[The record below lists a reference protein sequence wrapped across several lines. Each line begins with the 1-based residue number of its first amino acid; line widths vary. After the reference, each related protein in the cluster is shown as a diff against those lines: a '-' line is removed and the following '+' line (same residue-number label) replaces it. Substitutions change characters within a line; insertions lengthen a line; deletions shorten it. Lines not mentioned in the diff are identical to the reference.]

1 MMARKKFAKDPILY
15 IHQPQVERPQAPMQ
29 HQYISPKK
37 AKEPTSVDELA
48 ETSKNSS
55 NSVRKKRNFFK
66 EESKQDRNEVAKE
79 EAVQSK
85 EIQKDEAISEKEQT
99 ERRETDQPPVKEK
112 TKFKDMSI
120 EEKIQYLVNS
130 PVHAPDLRC
139 EVKTE
144 KRNYRGVIK
153 DSKDEVVIMRVGK
166 RTNDTEIPIN
176 DILAIRM
183 IGF

>member
-1 MMARKKFAKDPILY
+1 MMARKKFAKDPMLY

-29 HQYISPKK
+29 DQYISPRKT
-37 AKEPTSVDELA
+37 KEPVSADELA
-48 ETSKNSS
+48 ETPKNNS
-55 NSVRKKRNFFK
+55 NPVRRKRNFFT
-66 EESKQDRNEVAKE
+66 EESKQDKNEAVKE
-79 EAVQSK
+79 EDVPSK
-85 EIQKDEAISEKEQT
+85 EIQKDEAISEKEQNK
-99 ERRETDQPPVKEK
+99 RRETNQQPVKEK

>member
-1 MMARKKFAKDPILY
+1 MMVRKKFAKDPMLY

-29 HQYISPKK
+29 HQYISPRKT
-37 AKEPTSVDELA
+37 KEPISADELA
-48 ETSKNSS
+48 KTTKNNS
-55 NSVRKKRNFFK
+55 NPVRKKRNFFT
-66 EESKQDRNEVAKE
+66 EESKQDRNEAAKE
-79 EAVQSK
+79 DDLQNKGIYEDE
-85 EIQKDEAISEKEQT
+85 EISGKTQT
-99 ERRETDQPPVKEK
+99 EVSETDQPVKEK

-120 EEKIQYLVNS
+120 EEKIHYLVNS